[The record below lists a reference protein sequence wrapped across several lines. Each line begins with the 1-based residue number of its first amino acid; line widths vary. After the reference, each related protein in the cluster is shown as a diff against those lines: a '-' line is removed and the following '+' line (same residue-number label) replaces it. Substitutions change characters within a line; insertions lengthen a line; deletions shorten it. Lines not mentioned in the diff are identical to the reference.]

1 MSLNVQEVFNILS
14 VDPKFVAKLE
24 LSVKNI
30 MKDGKIDQYDIPEF
44 VFIITDTYNEMSKFR
59 LTYDELPQLIKMI
72 YTFMVQKLN
81 LIPEDKRPE
90 FECLVN
96 SALRLVMMQPI
107 IRQTTNNCFSKLFPS
122 CFKIENAKKVEV
134 VTEPVKK
141 EEVVTEPVKKVDVTE
156 VVIEPVKKEE
166 VVTEPVKKVEVVT
179 EIVTDVVTEIVTD
192 VVNNK

>member
-107 IRQTTNNCFSKLFPS
+107 IRQTTNN
-122 CFKIENAKKVEV
+122 
-134 VTEPVKK
+134 
-141 EEVVTEPVKKVDVTE
+141 
-156 VVIEPVKKEE
+156 
-166 VVTEPVKKVEVVT
+166 
-179 EIVTDVVTEIVTD
+179 
-192 VVNNK
+192 

>member
-141 EEVVTEPVKKVDVTE
+141 EEVVTEPVKKVE
-156 VVIEPVKKEE
+156 VVTEPVKKEE
-166 VVTEPVKKVEVVT
+166 VVIEPVKKVEVVT